1 MVVAILLASMNDATG
16 VHESIDLDKLGSQYT
31 SYIKLE

>member
-1 MVVAILLASMNDATG
+1 MGVAILLASMNDAMG
-16 VHESIDLDKLGSQYT
+16 VHEGIDLDKLGSQYT